1 MRDQKMFQIR
11 LLSEDFTKVY
21 SQLQNNLKGELHD
34 AISEW
39 AEQVVYNAKALAPYR
54 TGFLSDSLDVFD
66 YGSRTTIFSNC
77 PYAQYV
83 IGGHGS
89 YPPNPF
95 LWDAVADAMPQLEVE
110 IMFRLTE
117 LLQV

>member
-1 MRDQKMFQIR
+1 MFQIR

-21 SQLQNNLKGELHD
+21 SQLRDNLKQELHD
-34 AISEW
+34 AIIEW
-39 AEQVVYNAKALAPYR
+39 STQVAYNAKALAPYR
-54 TGFLSDSLDVFD
+54 TGFLADSIDVIE
-66 YGSRTTIFSNC
+66 YGSRTMISVGAYYS
-77 PYAQYV
+77 PYV
-83 IGGHGS
+83 IFGHGS
-89 YPPNPF
+89 YAGNSF